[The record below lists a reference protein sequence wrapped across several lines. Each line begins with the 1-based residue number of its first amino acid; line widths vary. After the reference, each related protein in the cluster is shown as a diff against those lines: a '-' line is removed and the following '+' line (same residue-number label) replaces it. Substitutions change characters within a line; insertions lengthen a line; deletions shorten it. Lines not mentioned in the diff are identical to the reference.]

1 MKQLLT
7 ELSPI
12 NCANTQVS
20 ILQYGANDQIVHK
33 FSDAQQIEVITQKVT
48 IFFLKNIDHKLKI
61 DAMIQT
67 DIEYT
72 GTRPEVAIETSL
84 QEGVT

>member
-48 IFFLKNIDHKLKI
+48 IFFLKKVDHKLKI

-84 QEGVT
+84 QERVI

>member
-1 MKQLLT
+1 M
-7 ELSPI
+7 I
-12 NCANTQVS
+12 
-20 ILQYGANDQIVHK
+20 
-33 FSDAQQIEVITQKVT
+33 
-48 IFFLKNIDHKLKI
+48 HKLKI

-84 QEGVT
+84 QERVT